1 MSRRRR
7 TPRVLLLV
15 ETSRGYGR
23 GILQGITQYA
33 QEHGPWATCFEE
45 RGLEEPPPGWLKDWQ
60 GEGIISRTATKEVA
74 KAIQATG
81 LPVVELLGDFR
92 AASAHVHPDNALVGR
107 IAVEHLLD
115 QGLRNFAYF
124 AFGESYWIRLR
135 REGFQQTL
143 DERGFSSHVYKS
155 VHSQDKAIPRWSEDE
170 WPHLLDWLR
179 ALPRPIGILA
189 VNDSQALR
197 LMSACRMLGI
207 SMPEEAAVLGVNND
221 LVVCDAA
228 TPPLS
233 SVDVNCGRIGYEAA
247 ALLDRMMAGASA
259 AKADPGA
266 ARDCGRKAIDRRA
279 GGR

>member
-1 MSRRRR
+1 MRSFGKHRPESQVAAHTLDTAQTFGAAQSSGPLLSIITENIFICASNLFNFASRPSCRLPSPRVGRYIGIIRLEGDFPLMSRRRR

-92 AASAHVHPDNALVGR
+92 SASAHVHPDNALVGR
-107 IAVEHLLD
+107 IAVEHLVD

-124 AFGESYWIRLR
+124 AFGESYWIRLPAR
-135 REGFQQTL
+135 DFGKRWTSGVFPATYTNRSTLRTRPSRVGPKTSGRTYWTGFAPC
-143 DERGFSSHVYKS
+143 RCRSGFS
-155 VHSQDKAIPRWSEDE
+155 R
-170 WPHLLDWLR
+170 
-179 ALPRPIGILA
+179 
-189 VNDSQALR
+189 
-197 LMSACRMLGI
+197 
-207 SMPEEAAVLGVNND
+207 
-221 LVVCDAA
+221 
-228 TPPLS
+228 
-233 SVDVNCGRIGYEAA
+233 
-247 ALLDRMMAGASA
+247 
-259 AKADPGA
+259 
-266 ARDCGRKAIDRRA
+266 
-279 GGR
+279 